1 MLDVYIIKKILDKLK
16 EQSKSP
22 QTRLPVRDYRG
33 YHRKKKEPKED
44 KDRGVVIIDMR
55 QRWYSFWTTSKDEA
69 PHQSPFKNFTRAG
82 ADRSCCNNLLGRFP
96 ISSGSQSS
104 NGLLYFSVS
113 CTLRHYQTFV
123 DICGGVYSSQNKTIK
138 KQARIQCSPDPCGGI
153 FSVAMLA
160 YIQRR

>member
-55 QRWYSFWTTSKDEA
+55 QR
-69 PHQSPFKNFTRAG
+69 
-82 ADRSCCNNLLGRFP
+82 
-96 ISSGSQSS
+96 
-104 NGLLYFSVS
+104 
-113 CTLRHYQTFV
+113 
-123 DICGGVYSSQNKTIK
+123 
-138 KQARIQCSPDPCGGI
+138 
-153 FSVAMLA
+153 
-160 YIQRR
+160 